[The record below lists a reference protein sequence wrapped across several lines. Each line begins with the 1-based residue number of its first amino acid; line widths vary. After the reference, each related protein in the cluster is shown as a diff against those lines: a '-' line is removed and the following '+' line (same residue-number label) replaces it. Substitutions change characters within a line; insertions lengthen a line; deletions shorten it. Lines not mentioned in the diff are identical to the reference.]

1 VRAAHGRPRHAAAE
15 APNAPERL
23 NFAFAAAA
31 AVEEDCMRT
40 RRGKRPPKWFAI
52 AVWSGIAGAA
62 AVLAAAIGVAQS

>member
-1 VRAAHGRPRHAAAE
+1 VRAVPGRRRHPAAE
-15 APNAPERL
+15 APPALERL
-23 NFAFAAAA
+23 NFVFAAAA
-31 AVEEDCMRT
+31 ALEEDLMRT